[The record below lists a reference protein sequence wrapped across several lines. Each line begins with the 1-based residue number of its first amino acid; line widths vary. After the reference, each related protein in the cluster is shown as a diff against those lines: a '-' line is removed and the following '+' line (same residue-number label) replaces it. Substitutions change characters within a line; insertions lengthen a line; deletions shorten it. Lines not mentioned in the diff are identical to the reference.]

1 MVTDKLRLND
11 NKTEFLIFGTKQQL
25 SKISRCHLTIGSAT
39 VSPVNSA
46 RDLGT
51 WMGTSLTLQDHINKT
66 CRAAYFHIYNIRHIW
81 TFLTK
86 ETTQIL
92 VHSLVIS
99 RIDYCNS
106 LLFGLPAVNVAKF
119 TELQR
124 LQNSAARLISFTSRF
139 HHITPVL
146 KFLHWL
152 PVKYRILFKVA
163 ILTFK
168 ILHGLSPDYLKEL
181 VAIKEISRY
190 NLQSN
195 NELIQR
201 PSINSNLKK
210 TLGDCSFQMAVA
222 PAAVWNKL
230 PPNNIRNETN
240 FSKFKSSL
248 IFSI

>member
-1 MVTDKLRLND
+1 MHSD
-11 NKTEFLIFGTKQQL
+11 
-25 SKISRCHLTIGSAT
+25 
-39 VSPVNSA
+39 
-46 RDLGT
+46 
-51 WMGTSLTLQDHINKT
+51 
-66 CRAAYFHIYNIRHIW
+66 
-81 TFLTK
+81 
-86 ETTQIL
+86 
-92 VHSLVIS
+92 SLVIF

-124 LQNSAARLISFTSRF
+124 LENSAARLISFTSRF

-146 KFLHWL
+146 KSLHWL
-152 PVKYRILFKVA
+152 PVEYRILFKVA

-181 VAIKEISRY
+181 LTIKENSRY

-195 NELIQR
+195 NELIHR
-201 PSINSNLKK
+201 PSIISNLKK
-210 TLGDCSFQMAVA
+210 TLGDCSFKMAAA

-248 IFSI
+248 IFSFYIIVRIF